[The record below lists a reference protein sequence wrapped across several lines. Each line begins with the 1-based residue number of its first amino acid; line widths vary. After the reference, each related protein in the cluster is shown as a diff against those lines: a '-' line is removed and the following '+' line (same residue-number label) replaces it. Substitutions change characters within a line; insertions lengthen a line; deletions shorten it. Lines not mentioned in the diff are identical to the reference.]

1 MTGWARFRGNYLG
14 RNFVNMTYQ
23 AYQNLSRK
31 LIYLDISYKSEVD
44 TLILFLLYKKNL
56 KFEKFHFQV

>member
-1 MTGWARFRGNYLG
+1 MVDGGHLFILSMMTGWARFRGNYLG

-44 TLILFLLYKKNL
+44 TLILFLLY
-56 KFEKFHFQV
+56 